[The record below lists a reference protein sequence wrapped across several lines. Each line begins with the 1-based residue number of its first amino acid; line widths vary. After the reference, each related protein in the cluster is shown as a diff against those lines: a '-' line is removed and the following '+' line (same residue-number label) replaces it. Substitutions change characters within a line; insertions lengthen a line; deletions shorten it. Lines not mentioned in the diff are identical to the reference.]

1 MYWLVHAKRHDNDFD
16 VSLFL
21 LAKVHKTTFK
31 TINSCDFVLFQILQI
46 FTK

>member
-21 LAKVHKTTFK
+21 LAIVQQIMKV
-31 TINSCDFVLFQILQI
+31 ILLFRNLQI
-46 FTK
+46 D